1 MNDKMMVES
10 IFTECQKV
18 KRVWKESGEDDNCY
32 SAFCALYGLIE
43 KWDLTEVYKAWEE
56 AQKVLSNSPLTFI
69 LNNWHEVKGQG
80 NTLNGKV
87 KLEFIAYLYQ
97 KKEKIVR
104 VFTYSNDINFD
115 LIDLTTIISPL

>member
-1 MNDKMMVES
+1 MNDKMMVEN

-18 KRVWKESGEDDNCY
+18 KRAWKESKEDGSY
-32 SAFCALYGLIE
+32 GAFCALYGLIE

-69 LNNWHEVKGQG
+69 LDNWYEVKGQG
-80 NTLNGKV
+80 NILNGKV

-97 KKEKIVR
+97 KKEKTVR
-104 VFTYSNDINFD
+104 VFTYSNDMNFD

>member
-18 KRVWKESGEDDNCY
+18 KRVWKESGEDNCY
-32 SAFCALYGLIE
+32 GAFCTLYGLIE

>member
-1 MNDKMMVES
+1 M
-10 IFTECQKV
+10 
-18 KRVWKESGEDDNCY
+18 
-32 SAFCALYGLIE
+32 IE

-80 NTLNGKV
+80 NTLNRKV

>member
-32 SAFCALYGLIE
+32 GAFCTL
-43 KWDLTEVYKAWEE
+43 
-56 AQKVLSNSPLTFI
+56 KVLSNSPLTFI

>member
-1 MNDKMMVES
+1 M
-10 IFTECQKV
+10 
-18 KRVWKESGEDDNCY
+18 
-32 SAFCALYGLIE
+32 IE

-69 LNNWHEVKGQG
+69 LNNWYEVKGQG
-80 NTLNGKV
+80 NTLNEKV

>member
-18 KRVWKESGEDDNCY
+18 KRVWKESGEDGNCY
-32 SAFCALYGLIE
+32 GAFCALYGLIE

-69 LNNWHEVKGQG
+69 LNNWYEVKGQG
-80 NTLNGKV
+80 NTLNGKSSLSLLHISIKKKK
-87 KLEFIAYLYQ
+87 KLLESLHIQ
-97 KKEKIVR
+97 
-104 VFTYSNDINFD
+104 
-115 LIDLTTIISPL
+115 TI